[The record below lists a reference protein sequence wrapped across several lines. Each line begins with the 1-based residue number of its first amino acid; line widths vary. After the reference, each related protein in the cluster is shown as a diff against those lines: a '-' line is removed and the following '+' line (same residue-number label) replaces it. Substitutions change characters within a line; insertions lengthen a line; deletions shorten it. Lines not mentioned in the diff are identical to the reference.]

1 MKNKLRFK
9 LKSNIKDKNFKGTV
23 KIGLLCVYDSQS
35 SLNIQYGEVFYRN
48 VYNITH
54 KVPLRNLEH
63 FDLDFSPNI
72 QCYYKSLYF
81 KYNCFT
87 NINIIDIYLIDAN
100 RQFINVHPV

>member
-1 MKNKLRFK
+1 MKNNLRFK

-35 SLNIQYGEVFYRN
+35 SLNIQYGEVFDRN
-48 VYNITH
+48 LYNIPH
-54 KVPLRNLEH
+54 KVPMRNLEY

-81 KYNCFT
+81 KYNCFP